1 VIGYV
6 YTAYGKRPAADVQ
19 ADIDRHKLFYPGVTG
34 IFFDEMA
41 TTVGL
46 ESYYA
51 GLTAYAKSHGFDFT
65 IGNPGSDS
73 RASYV
78 GTVDVILIYENSGL
92 PTATRMAGW
101 HAGYDKKNFGVIP
114 YAVAMDTAF
123 VQSARSAVG
132 YIYLQ
137 NDNLPNP
144 WDTVP
149 SFFGSLVTALAQ

>member
-1 VIGYV
+1 M
-6 YTAYGKRPAADVQ
+6 AA
-19 ADIDRHKLFYPGVTG
+19 
-34 IFFDEMA
+34 
-41 TTVGL
+41 TVGL

-78 GTVDVILIYENSGL
+78 GTVDVMLIYESDGL
-92 PTATRMAGW
+92 PTATRLAGW
-101 HAGYDKKNFGVIP
+101 HATYDKKNFGIIP
-114 YAVAMDTAF
+114 YAVSMDTAF
-123 VQSARSAVG
+123 VQAAKQAVG

-137 NDNLPNP
+137 NDTLPNP

-149 SFFGSLVTALAQ
+149 SYFGALVAELGR